1 MKTNLIVFCIFLLA
15 QAPLSAQADS
25 AETLQWIEN
34 QSGKIDTLLQDALN
48 NPDQLNLVFRLMD
61 AYLLFDAVAMAGV
74 YCTDIRESAQM
85 GRNLTD
91 VLNYRLEKDI
101 NSGVVRASEARIQ
114 AEKMRAAT
122 QACRNTLPANA
133 VKTLS
138 PADIVREDVRHI
150 ELMLNDGLAVGDMH
164 ILSQKIEYA
173 LRVLQDIKNLATTL
187 PQCPL
192 VAAKAETAILHA
204 EAALSARNWTETTR
218 SVQKALGE
226 IGRVAT
232 ISCR

>member
-1 MKTNLIVFCIFLLA
+1 MKTNLIVCCLFLLA
-15 QAPLSAQADS
+15 QARLSAQTDS

-91 VLNYRLEKDI
+91 VLNYRLEKDM

-114 AEKMRAAT
+114 AEKMRVAS
-122 QACRNTLPANA
+122 QACRNALPADV

-173 LRVLQDIKNLATTL
+173 LRVLQDIKNLANTL
-187 PQCPL
+187 PQCSL

-204 EAALSARNWTETTR
+204 EAALAARNWTETTR
-218 SVQKALGE
+218 SVQNALGE